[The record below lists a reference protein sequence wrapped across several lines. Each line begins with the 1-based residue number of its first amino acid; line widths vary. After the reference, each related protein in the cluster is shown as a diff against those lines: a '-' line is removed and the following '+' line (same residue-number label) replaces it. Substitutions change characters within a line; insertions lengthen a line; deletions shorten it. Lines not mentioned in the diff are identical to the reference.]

1 MLTKNLTPFLIG
13 TKLTSRHPPQPEM
26 MLVVRASYA
35 IDPAGTLRVIEK
47 AVDQRFLSSETF
59 APGDDDQKGACL
71 HPSDF
76 ADFKLNAEV
85 FLKGHCHVAGGIPLT
100 ECLVR
105 FAVGSWSKTL
115 RVVGRRAWS
124 DHRIGAVASA
134 PLPFTTIPLTW
145 SNAFGGADFP
155 LNPAGKGLADELPNL
170 EYPHEPIK
178 NISDRPAP
186 AGFGPISPLWSQ
198 RTNKLGTMY
207 GQAWKDKRAPF
218 CAEDFDW
225 SFFSSAPQ
233 DQQLQGYLRGDEEI
247 SFQNLHASQPT
258 LRSRLPGIRIRAFV
272 HDDQNRFR
280 EVPMSLDT
288 LLADL
293 DRNVLELSFRGVIEV
308 REHDLEDV
316 RTMLVVSEQLG
327 EKSKPEDYY
336 RDILLAFEKDPV
348 GLAQAM
354 PADFADVITRA
365 EAEKRGEGVP
375 LRTDLDPI
383 SARVDQKL
391 GKLGAPIIAELSK
404 SIANA
409 RAKAN
414 ENNKDIDADLAK
426 AAMVMDDTPP
436 SMVVRKP
443 GVFPPLGLR
452 KTMRGMLDEVARIK
466 EATAKQDL
474 PEKDRETFTK
484 KIAELEALPHDTRWT
499 KLDPAYR
506 APAGPLSTD
515 APGPGKDL
523 SERDL
528 TGLDLRGLDLRN
540 INFEGAI
547 LTRTNLS
554 GADLSGANL
563 RDAVLFKTNLE
574 GAKLVSADLRRANL
588 AHVRARNADFSL
600 AQLETT
606 FLEDAHLEGATFTKA
621 HGEYAIFVRANL
633 SRAQADQA
641 KFDNA
646 DFTEANLESASFRFI
661 SLKNAQLSR
670 CRGTKTQ
677 FVGAFIEGASFRGAK
692 LGQASFADTRGNKPI
707 FEEAQLDD
715 SDFSHS
721 ELPGA
726 FFSRITAHFTSFVC
740 ANLPSA
746 RFYKAKLVNAD
757 ATRANFFQADFSQA
771 TLSHTKFIGA
781 NLYETNFTAARGQ
794 DANFLDANLKRSTLE
809 VGK

>member
-35 IDPAGTLRVIEK
+35 IDSSGNLTVIEK
-47 AVDQRFLSSETF
+47 AVDQRFLSSEAF
-59 APGDDDQKGACL
+59 APGDDDQKGGCL
-71 HPSDF
+71 FPSDF

-85 FLKGHCHVAGGIPLT
+85 FFKGHCHAAGGVPLT

-105 FAVGSWSKTL
+105 FAVGTWSKTL

-134 PLPFTTIPLTW
+134 PLPFTTIALTW
-145 SNAFGGADFP
+145 ANAFGGSDFA

-178 NISDRPAP
+178 NFSDRPAP
-186 AGFGPISPLWSQ
+186 AGFGPISPLWSH
-198 RTNKLGTMY
+198 RTNKLGTVY

-218 CAEDFDW
+218 YAEDFDW

-233 DQQLQGYLRGDEEI
+233 DQQLPGYLRGDEEF

-272 HDDQNRFR
+272 NDDQKRFR
-280 EVPMSLDT
+280 EIPMSLDT

-293 DRNVLELSFRGVIEV
+293 DRNVLELSFRGVTDA
-308 REHDLEDV
+308 REHDLEDI
-316 RTMLVVSEQLG
+316 RTLLVVSEPMG
-327 EKSKPEDYY
+327 EKPKAESYY
-336 RDILLAFEKDPV
+336 REILMAFERDPV

-354 PADFADVITRA
+354 PPDFADVIARA
-365 EAEKRGEGVP
+365 EADKRGEAIP
-375 LRTDLDPI
+375 LRTDLDPV

-391 GKLGAPIIAELSK
+391 GKFGAEVVAEIGNNIAK
-404 SIANA
+404 A
-409 RAKAN
+409 REKAN
-414 ENNKDIDADLAK
+414 ENNKNIDADIAN
-426 AAMVMDDTPP
+426 AAQSIDDSPP
-436 SMVVRKP
+436 LMMIRKP
-443 GVFPPLGLR
+443 GVLPPLGLR
-452 KTMRGMLDEVARIK
+452 KTMRGVLDEVARIK
-466 EATAKQDL
+466 EAVAKQDF
-474 PEKDRETFTK
+474 PAKDREKLEK
-484 KIAELEALPHDTRWT
+484 KIAELEALPHDTRWS

-506 APAGPLSTD
+506 PPTGPLSSD
-515 APGPGKDL
+515 KPGPGKDL
-523 SERDL
+523 SEHDL
-528 TGLDLRGLDLRN
+528 TGQDLRGLDLRN
-540 INFEGAI
+540 INLEGAI
-547 LTRTNLS
+547 LTRADLS

-563 RDAVLFKTNLE
+563 RDAILFKTNLD

-588 AHVRARNADFSL
+588 AHVRARNADFSS
-600 AQLETT
+600 AFLETT
-606 FLEDAHLEGATFTKA
+606 FLEDAHLEGATFAKA
-621 HGEYAIFVRANL
+621 QGEYAIFVRANL
-633 SRAQADQA
+633 SRVQAEQA

-646 DFTEANLESASFRFI
+646 DFSEANLDSASLRYT
-661 SLKNAQLSR
+661 SLKNAQLSK
-670 CRGTKTQ
+670 CRANKAQ
-677 FVGAFIEGASFRGAK
+677 FVGAYIDGASFRGAK
-692 LGQASFADTRGNKPI
+692 LGLASFADTRGNKPI
-707 FEEAQLDD
+707 FEEAHLDD
-715 SDFSHS
+715 ADFSHS

-726 FFSRITAHFTSFVC
+726 FFSRVAAHFTSFVC

-757 ATRANFFQADFSQA
+757 ATRANLFQADFSQA
-771 TLSHTKFIGA
+771 TLSHTKFVGA
-781 NLYETNFTAARGQ
+781 NLYETNFTSARGQ